1 MVFFKT
7 PCIPFLDC
15 ECFSERTFYKNCL
28 VLFSSTLHLNFY
40 QLVKSSVQMMGE
52 NTRRV
57 AKIISFEVSSVDEM
71 IKMDVYLVNT
81 HTQGY
86 IFLQKKHFQDT
97 SPLFSKNLLFF
108 SFSLHAIFSL
118 QYLFYN
124 IMPHLVT
131 RRRRR
136 RKIKSPTKRIGRGC
150 TFYIL
155 KCSFFNLLLWT
166 FLSINNNNISRRC
179 DINEKKDFLSFMR
192 HFFPR

>member
-1 MVFFKT
+1 
-7 PCIPFLDC
+7 
-15 ECFSERTFYKNCL
+15 
-28 VLFSSTLHLNFY
+28 
-40 QLVKSSVQMMGE
+40 MGE

-81 HTQGY
+81 HTRLHFSTEKNTFR
-86 IFLQKKHFQDT
+86 IHPLSFLKTYSFSHFLYT
-97 SPLFSKNLLFF
+97 PFFLFS
-108 SFSLHAIFSL
+108 I
-118 QYLFYN
+118 YFYN

-131 RRRRR
+131 TRRRR

-179 DINEKKDFLSFMR
+179 DINEKKIFCHLCGIFFLDD
-192 HFFPR
+192 

>member
-1 MVFFKT
+1 
-7 PCIPFLDC
+7 
-15 ECFSERTFYKNCL
+15 
-28 VLFSSTLHLNFY
+28 
-40 QLVKSSVQMMGE
+40 MMGE

-81 HTQGY
+81 HKVTFFY
-86 IFLQKKHFQDT
+86 RKNTFRIHPLSFLKTYSFSHFLYT
-97 SPLFSKNLLFF
+97 PFFLFS
-108 SFSLHAIFSL
+108 I
-118 QYLFYN
+118 YFYN

-131 RRRRR
+131 TRRRR

-179 DINEKKDFLSFMR
+179 DINEKKIFCHLCGIFFLDD
-192 HFFPR
+192 